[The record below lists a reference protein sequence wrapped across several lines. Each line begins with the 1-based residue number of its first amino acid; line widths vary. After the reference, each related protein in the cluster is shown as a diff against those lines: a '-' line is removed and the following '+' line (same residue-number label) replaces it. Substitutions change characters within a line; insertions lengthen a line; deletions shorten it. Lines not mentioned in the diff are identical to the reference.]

1 MILCTASFYIF
12 NGLCTNKANVL
23 LFVTFQVIY
32 ALNTK
37 NDEHEASL
45 QSLKETHEEETQRLL
60 IETKKKLTHFQTQ
73 LSQEKDLR
81 RRIKE
86 LEGALASQDQHKRN
100 ALMEFTDYKKKTE
113 ESESDL
119 RAEHSQKIL
128 SLSEDL
134 LDVKRNFEFKL
145 NEFEKAKEGLKA
157 EKEQHVRDL
166 EERYRR
172 ELDILKRG
180 QKIQENSLSEENNKA
195 KAVLEEE
202 IIKLKSQNDQLN
214 HQKEETAKDYEG
226 KLEKLQAFHERE
238 LAALRDGEAKK
249 QNENWLEKELA
260 LKAEFSDKERTLK
273 KKVEDLNIQISVV
286 EEELSSYKDRL
297 TDADDK
303 LKTQASQHT
312 AVKEQV
318 SIAFVKLLLK
328 LMLYLQ

>member
-1 MILCTASFYIF
+1 MAAKMAYFHQQSKFGMGAAT
-12 NGLCTNKANVL
+12 NGPNNNGMEVSPELHVKMSKKIAQLTK
-23 LFVTFQVIY
+23 VIY

-202 IIKLKSQNDQLN
+202 IVKLKSQNDQLN
-214 HQKEETAKDYEG
+214 HQKEETTKDYEG

-260 LKAEFSDKERTLK
+260 LKAEF
-273 KKVEDLNIQISVV
+273 
-286 EEELSSYKDRL
+286 
-297 TDADDK
+297 
-303 LKTQASQHT
+303 
-312 AVKEQV
+312 
-318 SIAFVKLLLK
+318 
-328 LMLYLQ
+328 